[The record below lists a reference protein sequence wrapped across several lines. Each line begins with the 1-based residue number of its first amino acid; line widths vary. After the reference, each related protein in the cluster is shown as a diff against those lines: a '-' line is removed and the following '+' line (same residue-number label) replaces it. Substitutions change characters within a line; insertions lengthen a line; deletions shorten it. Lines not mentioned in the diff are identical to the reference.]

1 MTHQGPRI
9 DSSTRFLVL
18 AAVTLPHCAN
28 EKTGICLLDVERTP
42 LSKGM
47 DGYWTVGMALLQ
59 IFPNLKSIKYQ
70 QQLLFGMN
78 DWGEVMRIIKVQR
91 NITSLM
97 TGTSNKFILV
107 PVSDT
112 EPV

>member
-18 AAVTLPHCAN
+18 AAVTLHHCAN
-28 EKTGICLLDVERTP
+28 EKTGIYLLDVGRTP

-59 IFPNLKSIKYQ
+59 IFPTLKSIKYQ
-70 QQLLFGMN
+70 QQLN

-91 NITSLM
+91 NIASLM

-107 PVSDT
+107 RVSDT